1 MTKNCANTYQ
11 LFRLWLGIAEYLYR
25 NEELLNE
32 SIDNAI
38 TDNTHVA
45 DDLEFTFAARVS
57 HIFLMHRQ
65 GKTLSLT
72 LIATGLVQPRLAW
85 QSRRLPYK
93 VRTHPELL
101 QPSLRRGYEGRQ

>member
-1 MTKNCANTYQ
+1 MCELTKHHANTHQ

-25 NEELLNE
+25 NEDLLNE

-57 HIFLMHRQ
+57 LVAYNHAQTRPI
-65 GKTLSLT
+65 SLT
-72 LIATGLVQPRLAW
+72 FPNTGLVQPCL
-85 QSRRLPYK
+85 SR
-93 VRTHPELL
+93 
-101 QPSLRRGYEGRQ
+101 

>member
-1 MTKNCANTYQ
+1 MCELTKHHANTHQ

-25 NEELLNE
+25 NEDLLNE

-57 HIFLMHRQ
+57 LAAYNHTQRTPIR
-65 GKTLSLT
+65 LT
-72 LIATGLVQPRLAW
+72 YYNSGLVQPCL
-85 QSRRLPYK
+85 SR
-93 VRTHPELL
+93 
-101 QPSLRRGYEGRQ
+101 

>member
-1 MTKNCANTYQ
+1 MCELTKHHANTHQ

-25 NEELLNE
+25 NEDLLNE

-57 HIFLMHRQ
+57 FVAHNSAQRRPFP
-65 GKTLSLT
+65 LT
-72 LIATGLVQPRLAW
+72 FHTTGLVQPCL
-85 QSRRLPYK
+85 SR
-93 VRTHPELL
+93 
-101 QPSLRRGYEGRQ
+101 